1 MSLLKE
7 LKTGIQYNSIK
18 IYKYRS
24 AFKTARMPEIA
35 RVNVSMEY
43 NVDPV
48 YASSFKYIS
57 KKYISEKGHMLT
69 LRDYRII
76 RKRMVRSSFS
86 RGVYKGDI
94 SYYDRIKGCFLERA
108 YRTYFSAK

>member
-1 MSLLKE
+1 MSLLRE

-24 AFKTARMPEIA
+24 AFETARMPEIA

-43 NVDPV
+43 NADPV

-57 KKYISEKGHMLT
+57 KKGHMLT

-76 RKRMVRSSFS
+76 RKRMVRSSFN

>member
-1 MSLLKE
+1 MMSLLKE
-7 LKTGIQYNSIK
+7 LKSGIRYNSMK

-24 AFKTARMPEIA
+24 AFESARMSEIA
-35 RVNVSMEY
+35 RINVGMEY
-43 NVDPV
+43 NAYPA
-48 YASSFKYIS
+48 YGSAFRYIC
-57 KKYISEKGHMLT
+57 KKGHILT

-94 SYYDRIKGCFLERA
+94 SYYDRIKGCFLER
-108 YRTYFSAK
+108 TYSAK

>member
-7 LKTGIQYNSIK
+7 LKTGIQYNSMK

-35 RVNVSMEY
+35 RVNVCMKY
-43 NVDPV
+43 NADPV
-48 YASSFKYIS
+48 YACLFKYIS
-57 KKYISEKGHMLT
+57 KKGHMLT

-76 RKRMVRSSFS
+76 RKRMMRSSFN